1 MGRTQPGADHSQ
13 PITNH
18 RTHTQRSANH
28 RMTNIQLNTNHRR
41 THAQPSPDHG
51 KNHTHSI
58 TDPGTTHSHHRAT
71 HTQHGVDHRKT
82 HTQPS
87 SDLKTTYTQTIIDHK
102 VGHTQPSLA
111 LRSGR
116 RKASRPGQE
125 VNHENFLNPL
135 ATVLR
140 SVAPSLLQD
149 KVPSTDEKRPQDGGG
164 SDGGGSDGGGSD
176 GGGSDGGNVNG
187 RSDGGGSDGGNVN
200 GRSDG
205 GGSNSGGSDGGG
217 SVDDVL
223 AALVEFSR
231 DPELWHFV
239 HSVVDE
245 LDYSH
250 RASSLSPGHRR
261 RPALRLT
268 RSHGRWW
275 RTAPDNQN
283 NTYKK
288 WINGS
293 ESAKSD
299 RVDDTGGGTEE
310 DIVGDI
316 TNPPLPLVSPPHQ
329 QPSQMP
335 SNEQEN
341 LVERKQQS
349 ENFNRS
355 SVGSVLSHRDNNSL
369 RNSSTRLPHFIFH
382 KVYVDT
388 TYNQHSRQPYH
399 RPVLAV
405 MAVSN
410 ERNPATAVTQD
421 KGNELQDAMDI
432 ITYHVT
438 SDGMKELPDKS
449 SKFTVTRKNLS
460 EISSEDLNADYTSG
474 QTTPTDAREFWR
486 KMSPR
491 NHKHNQFAHKARKLH
506 TFKSQIKFLQRWEDK
521 LWKRSQ
527 DKSTLQPHKL

>member
-1 MGRTQPGADHSQ
+1 MVTGGFE
-13 PITNH
+13 
-18 RTHTQRSANH
+18 
-28 RMTNIQLNTNHRR
+28 
-41 THAQPSPDHG
+41 
-51 KNHTHSI
+51 
-58 TDPGTTHSHHRAT
+58 
-71 HTQHGVDHRKT
+71 
-82 HTQPS
+82 S
-87 SDLKTTYTQTIIDHK
+87 SEEFHYRCK
-102 VGHTQPSLA
+102 
-111 LRSGR
+111 
-116 RKASRPGQE
+116 
-125 VNHENFLNPL
+125 
-135 ATVLR
+135 
-140 SVAPSLLQD
+140 
-149 KVPSTDEKRPQDGGG
+149 DGGG

-239 HSVVDE
+239 HSVVGKLICLPKLKCFARITASETSYDG
-245 LDYSH
+245 LSH
-250 RASSLSPGHRR
+250 RVRPLYGLSHRVKPYDGLSHRVRPLMMGLVIDETSYDGLSHRVRPLRWSLVKSETSYDGLSHRR
-261 RPALRLT
+261 PSAGLPLHPVKINEYHVKRCD
-268 RSHGRWW
+268 
-275 RTAPDNQN
+275 DNQN